1 MGFAEKPRT
10 RLYHWTI
17 SNKEVNPDGVYR
29 QVTLINGQ
37 FPGPLVECHEG
48 DTLEIEVE
56 NQSINATS
64 FHWHGIHQNGTNWM
78 DGTVGVTQCPIAP
91 GGKFSYKFTIQGQSG
106 SRW

>member
-37 FPGPLVECHEG
+37 FPGPLVEYHEG

-106 SRW
+106 SRS